1 MMGCAMAAE
10 YASEFRVF
18 GSERDA
24 VTVRLSVAP
33 HALEDLL
40 DALAQ
45 LDFPVD
51 PRIIHRTDLVC
62 VEFTSSLCHAA
73 QVEEAFGAL
82 GKKRSLAFA
91 AL

>member
-73 QVEEAFGAL
+73 QVEEAFAG
-82 GKKRSLAFA
+82 FA
-91 AL
+91 ASATIA